1 MSRLQRRCFSVLL
14 FRGKVVK
21 AFVGYLMEQGIFGA
35 TQGRCKGRREGDKFD
50 LVDFGLCF
58 CMDFSFVFSMFD
70 KYNNIAIIE
79 DNNRLI
85 QMKRGTQFWG
95 EFPLGIG

>member
-1 MSRLQRRCFSVLL
+1 MGNRSFRRGLL
-14 FRGKVVK
+14 RMTS
-21 AFVGYLMEQGIFGA
+21 L
-35 TQGRCKGRREGDKFD
+35 GRREGDKFD

-70 KYNNIAIIE
+70 KYNNKAIIE